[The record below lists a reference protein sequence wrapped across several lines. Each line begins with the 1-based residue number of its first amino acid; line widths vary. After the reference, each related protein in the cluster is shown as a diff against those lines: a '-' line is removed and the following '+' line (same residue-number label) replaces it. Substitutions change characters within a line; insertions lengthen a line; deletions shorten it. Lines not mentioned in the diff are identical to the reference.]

1 MSTTLRQMMAR
12 TKELA
17 NHFDE
22 MSMRYDD
29 SKSLSEKYVKL
40 NEKMMIAHNYIWE
53 ADVLLNPGHYNT
65 SETTKING
73 ANNNE

>member
-17 NHFDE
+17 NHFDD
-22 MSMRYDD
+22 MSMRYND
-29 SKSLSEKYVKL
+29 SKSLSEKYCKL
-40 NEKMMIAHNYIWE
+40 QEKMMTAYNYIWE
-53 ADVLLNPGHYNT
+53 ADVLLNPSHYNT